1 LGALLLA
8 LVSPIAYFDI
18 TLQWDHMLQHVLLLL
33 VAPPLI
39 LMADPFRTAW
49 AGYLA
54 AQGRPISIDGT
65 WPARVMRV
73 LHSRPRAATV
83 IVVLF
88 SMNLLFWHV
97 PPIYDDTLRIA
108 SIHDLEHLSFLVLGL
123 LFWDQ
128 VISPVQAPG
137 RLSLMGRATV
147 VIAGTFVSWAL
158 AIAIGYASHPLY
170 AYPTPAGGFSL
181 LADQQIAA
189 GVMWVQGQRSV
200 PHRIALPGH
209 HLVRRRGP
217 QTLGC
222 GGSTM
227 SGRQLALA
235 GAAAVL
241 VAACGGSHPT
251 VQATPKVTA
260 LSGPTLTGKTVSIT
274 ALHGHPVVLV
284 FWGSWCG
291 PCRHDQ
297 PQMNSLYAKWSP
309 RGVDFLGIDLR
320 DDNKAA
326 LTFQSQLAVPY
337 LSIADSNMTIAI
349 HYHIPS
355 APGLVFLDTQ
365 GRVADAVLGSMS
377 VADFNADVTRLLGVS
392 SASA

>member
-1 LGALLLA
+1 
-8 LVSPIAYFDI
+8 
-18 TLQWDHMLQHVLLLL
+18 
-33 VAPPLI
+33 
-39 LMADPFRTAW
+39 
-49 AGYLA
+49 
-54 AQGRPISIDGT
+54 
-65 WPARVMRV
+65 
-73 LHSRPRAATV
+73 
-83 IVVLF
+83 
-88 SMNLLFWHV
+88 
-97 PPIYDDTLRIA
+97 
-108 SIHDLEHLSFLVLGL
+108 
-123 LFWDQ
+123 
-128 VISPVQAPG
+128 
-137 RLSLMGRATV
+137 
-147 VIAGTFVSWAL
+147 
-158 AIAIGYASHPLY
+158 
-170 AYPTPAGGFSL
+170 
-181 LADQQIAA
+181 
-189 GVMWVQGQRSV
+189 
-200 PHRIALPGH
+200 
-209 HLVRRRGP
+209 
-217 QTLGC
+217 
-222 GGSTM
+222 M
-227 SGRQLALA
+227 SGRRLALA
-235 GAAAVL
+235 GVAAVL

-355 APGLVFLDTQ
+355 APALVFLDTQ